1 MIGGLLV
8 EHFDV
13 SEEINTSYLEKKIE
27 EKIKKNENGEKKV
40 MTIVKPAVKKKVSG
54 GYVKKGQ

>member
-1 MIGGLLV
+1 M

-13 SEEINTSYLEKKIE
+13 SEDINTSYLEKKIE
-27 EKIKKNENGEKKV
+27 EKIKKAENGDKKV